1 MACCLGLHCRCRNDY
16 RRRVWEVSLI
26 VFKVKDLNFGA
37 GPIDRVL
44 WPTKDHNRLNVQVR
58 HGENKQ

>member
-1 MACCLGLHCRCRNDY
+1 M
-16 RRRVWEVSLI
+16 

-44 WPTKDHNRLNVQVR
+44 WPTKDYSRLDVQVR
-58 HGENKQ
+58 NMGDDNA